1 MTKEEQDKIVGQ
13 MVRERKE
20 YKERQICADKK
31 VNDIKQRLHS
41 IVSAIETNFDYSM
54 NADGELMF
62 AVKGSSTS
70 TSYPSKEEIKAA
82 LEDKRDI
89 DEKLQQ
95 LNKDLEKYGV

>member
-1 MTKEEQDKIVGQ
+1 MTQNEQDRIIGQ

-20 YKERQICADKK
+20 YIERQVRADKK
-31 VNDIKQRLHS
+31 VNDIKQRLHN
-41 IVSAIETNFDYSM
+41 IVSAIEKDFEYSM

-62 AVKGSSTS
+62 AIKGSSTA

-82 LEDKRDI
+82 LVDKRDI

-95 LNKDLEKYGV
+95 LNKDLGKYGV